1 VPRPVRREHR
11 SSAFSLI
18 ADTRLGGRAAN
29 PCIPPHIATAWPNC
43 LPVNPVLRSWREEK
57 RMTAKL
63 SESETISIHG
73 EMIARLAE
81 LEIDPAQLHSYKA
94 LLAEE
99 IEASVKSEQG
109 VLMLHAVS
117 IKGRPSQIRIF
128 EVYADQEAYQAHL
141 VSPHFLKYKTLTS
154 SMVRSLRLVETD
166 PIMLCAKD
174 GLSNI

>member
-1 VPRPVRREHR
+1 M
-11 SSAFSLI
+11 
-18 ADTRLGGRAAN
+18 
-29 PCIPPHIATAWPNC
+29 AT
-43 LPVNPVLRSWREEK
+43 
-57 RMTAKL
+57 KL
-63 SESETISIHG
+63 TESETISMHG
-73 EMIARLAE
+73 EMIVRLAE

-128 EVYADQEAYQAHL
+128 EVYADQEAYEAHL

-154 SMVRSLRLVETD
+154 SMVLSLRLVETD

-174 GLSNI
+174 GRKGPLRDMPD